1 MCCSFHF
8 SVFGAVKHRLTLADN
23 REQQRTPTTACRRHL
38 NVNIESKIQQR
49 RSKKKTV
56 NNQIKSGY
64 LFCLY
69 AIVRWRKG
77 RKERN
82 NVDVSVLLVAAVIV
96 VFIVVVVVVGVA
108 YFPSSSSTFAQLR
121 LLLSLLLL
129 LKMRFYLFGL
139 FVDNTKRR
147 RRSKTVWLFSFIE

>member
-96 VFIVVVVVVGVA
+96 VFIVVVVGVA

>member
-1 MCCSFHF
+1 MQTASQCEH
-8 SVFGAVKHRLTLADN
+8 
-23 REQQRTPTTACRRHL
+23 REQNTA
-38 NVNIESKIQQR
+38 EKKQ
-49 RSKKKTV
+49 KKKTV

-96 VFIVVVVVVGVA
+96 VFIVVVVVGVA

>member
-1 MCCSFHF
+1 MQTASQCEH
-8 SVFGAVKHRLTLADN
+8 
-23 REQQRTPTTACRRHL
+23 REQNTA
-38 NVNIESKIQQR
+38 ETK
-49 RSKKKTV
+49 KKKTV

-96 VFIVVVVVVGVA
+96 VFIVVVGVA

-129 LKMRFYLFGL
+129 LNMRFYLFGL

>member
-8 SVFGAVKHRLTLADN
+8 SVFGAVKPRLTLADN

-96 VFIVVVVVVGVA
+96 VFIVVVVGVA